1 MSQLLTREQEDMMCK
16 YSSYIVCAAAVIVG
30 LKAFDKDIIAEMIGN
45 KRPCPKCESN
55 GKCESC
61 GTLNHGEKMAYG
73 LLFAAGVACVYCH
86 YSKKY

>member
-30 LKAFDKDIIAEMIGN
+30 LKAFDHDLINNMFGKGKKAE
-45 KRPCPKCESN
+45 KLKQE
-55 GKCESC
+55 
-61 GTLNHGEKMAYG
+61 EKMAYG

-86 YSKKY
+86 YNKRY